1 LILTA
6 EDRRRG
12 T

>member
-1 LILTA
+1 
-6 EDRRRG
+6 RRRG